1 MNHTIQI
8 NNNFIEIIRRRRK
21 KSGLY
26 NKKNTVFTV
35 SNKTTLLDTTLEY
48 FL

>member
-1 MNHTIQI
+1 MTPKM
-8 NNNFIEIIRRRRK
+8 NNNLIDIIRRRRK